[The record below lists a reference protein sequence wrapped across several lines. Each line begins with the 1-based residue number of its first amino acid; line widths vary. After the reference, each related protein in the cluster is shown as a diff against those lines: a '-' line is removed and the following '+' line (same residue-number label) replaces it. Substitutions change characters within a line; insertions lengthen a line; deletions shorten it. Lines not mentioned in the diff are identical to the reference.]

1 MSEPSTAPFS
11 EWREA
16 VVFDAEVLRGN
27 GEVRDRELQRLLQA
41 VERWGF
47 FELQG
52 HGIETQHMKALFAA
66 QRAFFALP
74 DAQKLSLRRTETNAR
89 GYNPRELTKNQ
100 IDAKEILDF
109 GHKPDPA
116 ADDDAPVNRVVD
128 GWNQMPED
136 AGICTPIWDWFGLC
150 EPLAIEVY
158 GWLLEAMGASDDL
171 ASLTRGHTSFLRL
184 NAYSDAHR
192 LTQSQSKG
200 PDSPAPLGIHRHTDA
215 GLLTL
220 LVENGHHALQVLHD
234 RQWHMIEPA
243 PNAFIVNTGDMLQ
256 VLSNDRFVAPEHR
269 VLGSVGSQYRLSAA
283 YFFNPPYAQMIEALP
298 CKPVDANA
306 DSNDDSN
313 GHSNDDKPRYRGFTW
328 EEFRRRRR
336 AGDYQDLGEEVQISH
351 YRI

>member
-16 VVFDAEVLRGN
+16 AVFDAEVLRGS
-27 GEVRDRELQRLLQA
+27 GAARDRELQRLRQA

-52 HGIETQHMKALFAA
+52 HGIGTQHMQALFAA

-100 IDAKEILDF
+100 IDAKEVLDF

-136 AGICTPIWDWFGLC
+136 AYICAPIWDWFGLC

-158 GWLLEAMGASDDL
+158 GWLLGAMGASDDL

-200 PDSPAPLGIHRHTDA
+200 PDSPVPLGIHRHTDS

-269 VLGSVGSQYRLSAA
+269 VLGSVCSQYRFSAA
-283 YFFNPPYAQMIEALP
+283 YFFNPPYAQVIEALP
-298 CKPVDANA
+298 CKPVDF
-306 DSNDDSN
+306 S

-328 EEFRRRRR
+328 EEFRSRRG